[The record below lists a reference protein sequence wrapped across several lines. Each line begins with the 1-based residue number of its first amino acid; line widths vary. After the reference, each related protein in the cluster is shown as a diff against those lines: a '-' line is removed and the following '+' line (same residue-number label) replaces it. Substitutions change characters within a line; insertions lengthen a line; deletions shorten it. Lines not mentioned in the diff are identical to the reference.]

1 MELVAHNKRYKNFYK
16 SNSAIDMSRSKNTI
30 EIVLFIECIQKFII
44 NQKYKEYDKD
54 YHDIDI

>member
-44 NQKYKEYDKD
+44 NQKYKEYDRLS
-54 YHDIDI
+54 

>member
-1 MELVAHNKRYKNFYK
+1 VELVAHNKRYKNFYK
-16 SNSAIDMSRSKNTI
+16 SNSAIDMSRSK
-30 EIVLFIECIQKFII
+30 LFRLLKCIQKFII